1 MAKLYVTAEY
11 KPTMWYK
18 LGWDIELPDD
28 YTADD
33 VDNVFIKWSNEIWV
47 TMKDDTEHLIKQYGD
62 TLEEVDNSDPDA
74 WKWSDNEQWSA
85 TGEHYNV

>member
-1 MAKLYVTAEY
+1 MAKLYLTAEY
-11 KPTMWYK
+11 SASTWYQM
-18 LGWDIELPDD
+18 GWDIDLPDD

-33 VDNVFIKWSNEIWV
+33 VDSVVIKWTNEIWIV
-47 TMKDDTEHLIKQYGD
+47 MKDNTEYLIKQEGD
-62 TLEEVDNSDPDA
+62 ILEQQESDCDG

>member
-1 MAKLYVTAEY
+1 MAKLYITAEY
-11 KPTMWYK
+11 KPTTWY
-18 LGWDIELPDD
+18 LMGWDVELPDG

-33 VDNVFIKWSNEIWV
+33 VDSVVIKWSNRIWI
-47 TMKDDTEHLIKQYGD
+47 TMKDDTEYLIKQYGD
-62 TLEEVDNSDPDA
+62 ILEEESDDDDG